1 MSFGLRVFNSAGN
14 PVMEITDRV
23 SRIAGSLETG
33 AASGS
38 TVVPLFSTG
47 TPYCIVILINAGSL
61 INPQAPVISIVGT
74 TLTWTYSGS
83 YPSDAVLIY
92 GVY

>member
-1 MSFGLRVFNSAGN
+1 MSFGLRVFDAAGN
-14 PVMEITDRV
+14 IHMDITDRV

-33 AASGS
+33 GASGS

-47 TPYCIVILINAGSL
+47 TPYCIVTLINSGSL
-61 INPQAPVISIVGT
+61 LNPQAPVISIVGT
-74 TLTWTYSGS
+74 TLNWTYSGS
-83 YPSDAVLIY
+83 YPCDAVLIY